1 MGRGGGDVD
10 VVVIRWRIRV
20 ERGGES
26 GRRMDK
32 RGNEKESEEE
42 REDVGVH
49 SPKQL

>member
-1 MGRGGGDVD
+1 MGRGRGDVD
-10 VVVIRWRIRV
+10 VVVIRV

-32 RGNEKESEEE
+32 RGNEKEREEE